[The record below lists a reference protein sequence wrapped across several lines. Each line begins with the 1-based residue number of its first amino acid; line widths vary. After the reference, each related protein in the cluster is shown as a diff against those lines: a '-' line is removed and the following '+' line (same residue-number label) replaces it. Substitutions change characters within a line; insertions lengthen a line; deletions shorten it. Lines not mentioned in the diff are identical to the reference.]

1 MPARRIPDLNWIWRS
16 YQTFK
21 EGRDADPREVK
32 QRHTGSVLPV
42 GRGNVKGSGHRTDT
56 LVE

>member
-1 MPARRIPDLNWIWRS
+1 MPARRILDLNWIWRS

-21 EGRDADPREVK
+21 EGRVADPREVK
-32 QRHTGSVLPV
+32 RRHTESVLPV
-42 GRGNVKGSGHRTDT
+42 GRGNVKESGRRTDT